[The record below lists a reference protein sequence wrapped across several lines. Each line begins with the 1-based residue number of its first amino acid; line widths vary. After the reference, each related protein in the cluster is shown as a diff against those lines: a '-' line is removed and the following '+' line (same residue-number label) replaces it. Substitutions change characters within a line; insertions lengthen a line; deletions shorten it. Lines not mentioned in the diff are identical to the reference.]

1 MLRLV
6 HLVLNKIY
14 EFFFVFF
21 ICGFVYMIQLAFDA
35 SVNAFLS
42 FGTRV
47 YKRILVSEF
56 YLKKSHT
63 CEEGGAYLRISF

>member
-1 MLRLV
+1 MLRLG
-6 HLVLNKIY
+6 HLVLNEIY

-47 YKRILVSEF
+47 YKRNSRFWILF
-56 YLKKSHT
+56 KKVTHM
-63 CEEGGAYLRISF
+63 